1 MAPGTTPSDSLNQL
15 YERSPVC
22 PSNITSPKCFVF
34 FKPAHIFAISQQS
47 APLFSDTYSLHF
59 PQPLLQHTLI
69 KTPGYTPS
77 PKEKTNVLES
87 SAVATPE
94 THSQLTV
101 RPARDADA
109 LTLREIFNEA
119 VEDGLVT
126 FESTP
131 RSLEEQQRL
140 IAEAERDSR
149 HPILVADVRN
159 WTCGVATLE
168 PFDARRGLHDLAEV
182 EIFVRRS
189 FRSYGVGR
197 QLMRAVQTEAARLGY
212 RKLIGRVL
220 GDSQDTLR
228 LCQATG
234 WREVGRHEQHARHG
248 DRLRDVVVVEF
259 HVPPVPAAE

>member
-1 MAPGTTPSDSLNQL
+1 M
-15 YERSPVC
+15 
-22 PSNITSPKCFVF
+22 
-34 FKPAHIFAISQQS
+34 
-47 APLFSDTYSLHF
+47 
-59 PQPLLQHTLI
+59 
-69 KTPGYTPS
+69 
-77 PKEKTNVLES
+77 LES
-87 SAVATPE
+87 SFMATPE
-94 THSQLTV
+94 TRPHLTL

-109 LTLREIFNEA
+109 PALREIFNEA

-126 FESTP
+126 FETAP

-140 IAEAERDSR
+140 IAAAEQDSR

-159 WTCGVATLE
+159 WTCGMAAIE
-168 PFDARRGLHDLAEV
+168 PHDARRALHDLAEL

-197 QLMRAVQTEAARLGY
+197 QLMRAAQAEAARLGY

-220 GDSQDTLR
+220 ADSRDTLR

-234 WREVGRHEQHARHG
+234 WRVVGRYEQHARHE

-259 HVPPVPAAE
+259 PVPPVSAAE